1 MEHSLSLKLLQYQK
15 GFEIR
20 PTILLLLACLTSSS
34 ITRGE
39 KPAFIAQSRHNKCQK
54 IFFPFYFCYFYED
67 RVERRYALKKKKKI
81 TFLFASFAMQSTLC
95 WMESVCISI
104 CVLLL
109 PSPTADNAVC
119 VPQIRAFILLPS
131 RWRMCRWSWISHE
144 LCCWALI

>member
-67 RVERRYALKKKKKI
+67 RVERRYAFKKKKKKNH
-81 TFLFASFAMQSTLC
+81 LF
-95 WMESVCISI
+95 I
-104 CVLLL
+104 CFFCNAIHSLL
-109 PSPTADNAVC
+109 DGKC
-119 VPQIRAFILLPS
+119 VHQYLRATVAKPNS
-131 RWRMCRWSWISHE
+131 RQCSMCAPDKGFYS
-144 LCCWALI
+144 AT